1 MTRSS
6 YSLSFAKP
14 MLSSRHH
21 ISSAAAFLILAVLV
35 ALSGR
40 VAAAA
45 DEIEAR
51 TIFTKFVTAQ
61 NAHDA
66 DAVKALLWNSPSM
79 LWFSRGLETRGRD
92 AVTARF
98 EEYYQGTWHLE
109 PDMSHFHAAAISTD
123 VMQILVPIVFT
134 RGLPGKP
141 PQDNKFLISQ
151 TLVRDASGWYVASIL
166 PIANTQL
173 K

>member
-1 MTRSS
+1 
-6 YSLSFAKP
+6 

-66 DAVKALLWNSPSM
+66 DAVKALLRYRLTSCRFWYPSY
-79 LWFSRGLETRGRD
+79 LLGVFQASRHKT
-92 AVTARF
+92 TNF
-98 EEYYQGTWHLE
+98 
-109 PDMSHFHAAAISTD
+109 
-123 VMQILVPIVFT
+123 
-134 RGLPGKP
+134 
-141 PQDNKFLISQ
+141 
-151 TLVRDASGWYVASIL
+151 
-166 PIANTQL
+166 
-173 K
+173 